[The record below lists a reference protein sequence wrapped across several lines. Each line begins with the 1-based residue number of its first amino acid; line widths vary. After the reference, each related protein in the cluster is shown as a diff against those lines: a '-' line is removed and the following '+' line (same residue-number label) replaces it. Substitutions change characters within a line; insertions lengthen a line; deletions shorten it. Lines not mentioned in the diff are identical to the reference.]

1 MLRPI
6 SVFGSSPH
14 LLGDG
19 EGGEEKEEDRKDQ
32 IRGHN
37 EKKSSIFEILVMFR
51 ENKIEIYFFAL
62 FWQVCRRKSFGLLLG
77 WRRPIRQSR
86 GKGGGGRGG

>member
-19 EGGEEKEEDRKDQ
+19 EGGEEKEEEEEEENRKDQ

-37 EKKSSIFEILVMFR
+37 
-51 ENKIEIYFFAL
+51 
-62 FWQVCRRKSFGLLLG
+62 
-77 WRRPIRQSR
+77 
-86 GKGGGGRGG
+86 GKNPAFSKHW